1 MQFRTSFLTLLLAT
15 FLLAFTACKKDDNS
29 LDFNPNDTG
38 SIVLEFDNVVGDK
51 PLELDKGTYTNAL
64 GEQFSIS
71 LFQYFI
77 SNIAL
82 TTEDGREY
90 VVPQDES
97 YFIIQQHKAH
107 THSVILKDIPAGNYT
122 QVRFIIG
129 VDSLRNTMEPEK
141 RTGVLDVANYVGAEK
156 MYWSWNSG
164 YIFVKIEGNSPQAPV
179 GNDGQQRFRYHIG
192 GFGGYSSPTIN
203 NIKETKLSFGKD
215 VAKVRKDKTPD
226 VHIKAD
232 LLKAFNGNPNISI
245 AANPSVHFAPFSVNI
260 ANNYVHMFNVDHV
273 HN

>member
-1 MQFRTSFLTLLLAT
+1 MQFKTSFSTFWLAI
-15 FLLAFTACKKDDNS
+15 FVLAFTACEKDDNA
-29 LDFNPNDTG
+29 LDFNPNDKG

-51 PLELDKGTYTNAL
+51 PLELNKGTYTNAV
-64 GEQFSIS
+64 GEQFTVS
-71 LFQYFI
+71 LFQYYI
-77 SNIAL
+77 SNIVLKA
-82 TTEDGREY
+82 EDGREY

-97 YFIIQQHKAH
+97 YFMVQQHKPE
-107 THSVILKDIPAGNYT
+107 THKIKLNNVPAGNYT

-129 VDSLRNTMEPEK
+129 VDSLRNTMDPAK
-141 RTGVLDVANYVGAEK
+141 RTGVLDVANYTGAEK

-164 YIFVKIEGNSPQAPV
+164 YIFVKIEGDSPQAPA
-179 GNDGQQRFRYHIG
+179 GNDGLRRFRYHVG

-203 NIKETKLSFGKD
+203 NIRETTLIFGKD

-232 LLKAFNGNPNISI
+232 VLKIFNGNPNISI

-260 ANNYVHMFNVDHV
+260 ANNYVHMFKYDHM